1 MKLFLKQLIRL
12 SLILLP
18 ITLICV
24 LLNKQVDL
32 YNLINGIETVQIVED
47 IENYK
52 DFLKDYDF
60 SNAPV
65 IDSFDNF
72 VNFISFY
79 LEWFG
84 TIIILTINVIIVSP
98 IRTLL
103 DIFNLLFV

>member
-12 SLILLP
+12 SIILLP
-18 ITLICV
+18 ITMICV

-52 DFLKDYDF
+52 EFLKDYDF
-60 SNAPV
+60 TNAPT
-65 IDSFDNF
+65 IDSFNALID
-72 VNFISFY
+72 FIGFY

-84 TIIILTINVIIVSP
+84 TIVILTINIIVVSP